1 MNTLLKEDYD
11 IQLLE
16 VLERGIVVYND
27 DFNTFEHVI
36 NTFIKIL
43 GHGPEQAEQC
53 AMLIHLKGKC
63 KVKQGSYEELEPM
76 CTAILE
82 RGISAEIH

>member
-1 MNTLLKEDYD
+1 MSTQLHEVYD
-11 IQLLE
+11 TQLLE
-16 VLERGIVVYND
+16 ILEKSIVVYND
-27 DFNTFEHVI
+27 DFNTFDHVI
-36 NTFIKIL
+36 ETFVHVLK
-43 GHGPEQAEQC
+43 HSSEQAEQC
-53 AMLIHLKGKC
+53 ATLIHFKGKC